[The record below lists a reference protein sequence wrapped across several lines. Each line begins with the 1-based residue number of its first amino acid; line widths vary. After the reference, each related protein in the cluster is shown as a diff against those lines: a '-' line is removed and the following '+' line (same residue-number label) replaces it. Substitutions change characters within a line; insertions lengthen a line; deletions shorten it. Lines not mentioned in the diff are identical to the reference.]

1 MGLQDR
7 GTGTDDFSSLAP
19 CVARGTQR
27 TQAPRWRRP
36 IRGLRQGALAGGL
49 ARAIHIEDEE
59 VVPMPVEQPTWML
72 LFHERTSLQIYQKEG
87 PHGLDYDL
95 LKRGVTARMRH
106 ACW

>member
-59 VVPMPVEQPTWML
+59 VVPLPVEQPTWML
-72 LFHERTSLQIYQKEG
+72 LFLPRTSQQIFQKEG
-87 PHGLDYDL
+87 SQGLDCGL
-95 LKRGVTARMRH
+95 IKRGEKA
-106 ACW
+106 